1 MKFAGNKSES
11 EAAHYKDARF
21 THSKVVNGKVR
32 NYYDCWT
39 HEDEAPDTF
48 SDRLQKGKT
57 SSLDSLFRGMG
68 DSLGETLDRDD
79 DED

>member
-1 MKFAGNKSES
+1 MKFAGNKSAS

-21 THSKVVNGKVR
+21 THSRVVNGKVV

-39 HEDEAPDTF
+39 HDDELPDTF

-57 SSLDSLFRGMG
+57 SSLDSLFRNMD
-68 DSLGETLDRDD
+68 DSLGEMYDLDE
-79 DED
+79 ED